1 MERSVRM
8 PLGVVVERRKSTSRW
23 QDWMW
28 RPVSVILGAPP
39 VGPEWRELLRG
50 ETWTHYHAANLP
62 LELHRVETE
71 AYLLNLAQAAAPDLR
86 RAAAGDRARARMP
99 YRPLLITASPV
110 EAESY
115 LASGDEIVEGVPM
128 PAAVIAWLR
137 DFVDRHHVE
146 RPFVKRKRARG
157 ADAPARAGRRADAGR
172 ALAERRRAWL
182 TRASCNAGHGAR
194 PRRAAPCRSG
204 RLRQDPIAEREDA
217 PEAADPPAFAAARE
231 ARAPG

>member
-39 VGPEWRELLRG
+39 LGPEWRELLRG

-62 LELHRVETE
+62 LELHRAETE
-71 AYLLNLAQAAAPDLR
+71 AYLLNLAQQPPRIYVVLRPATAP
-86 RAAAGDRARARMP
+86 APAP

-110 EAESY
+110 EAEGY

-128 PAAVIAWLR
+128 PAAVVAWLR

-146 RPFVKRKRARG
+146 RPFVKRKRKRG
-157 ADAPARAGRRADAGR
+157 ADGTGDGRGDGR
-172 ALAERRRAWL
+172 MRAER
-182 TRASCNAGHGAR
+182 S
-194 PRRAAPCRSG
+194 RSG
-204 RLRQDPIAEREDA
+204 GEH
-217 PEAADPPAFAAARE
+217 
-231 ARAPG
+231 G

>member
-23 QDWMW
+23 QDWIW
-28 RPVSVILGAPP
+28 RPVSVIHGAPP

-71 AYLLNLAQAAAPDLR
+71 AYLLNLAQEPPRIYVVLRPATEPAAQA
-86 RAAAGDRARARMP
+86 

-110 EAESY
+110 EAEGY

-157 ADAPARAGRRADAGR
+157 ADDDKRGGGRMR
-172 ALAERRRAWL
+172 AER
-182 TRASCNAGHGAR
+182 S
-194 PRRAAPCRSG
+194 RSG
-204 RLRQDPIAEREDA
+204 GEH
-217 PEAADPPAFAAARE
+217 
-231 ARAPG
+231 G

>member
-39 VGPEWRELLRG
+39 LGPEWRELLRG

-62 LELHRVETE
+62 LELHRAETE
-71 AYLLNLAQAAAPDLR
+71 AYLLNLAQQPPRIYVVLRPATAP
-86 RAAAGDRARARMP
+86 APAP

-110 EAESY
+110 EAEGY

-128 PAAVIAWLR
+128 PAAVVAWLR

-146 RPFVKRKRARG
+146 RPFVKHKRKRG
-157 ADAPARAGRRADAGR
+157 ADGTGDGRGDGR
-172 ALAERRRAWL
+172 MRAER
-182 TRASCNAGHGAR
+182 S
-194 PRRAAPCRSG
+194 RSG
-204 RLRQDPIAEREDA
+204 GEH
-217 PEAADPPAFAAARE
+217 
-231 ARAPG
+231 G